1 MVVVVVLKVGPR
13 WARASRLLVLVGSTA
28 IGGCGAAETEEEP
41 LPPTLRVAVS
51 TDLEIPAALDGVRIT
66 VARGGTEVFAKSY
79 GGAIVEGL
87 PDSLLLENDQRLD
100 DQGNPILTPITV
112 RVSGSLQGEEL
123 LARSATLVF
132 QNDEAKL
139 LRLPLCEA
147 CIGVSCEA
155 GQTCIRGACVAEGVD
170 IDTLPADG
178 EGVRLE
184 GECAAD

>member
-1 MVVVVVLKVGPR
+1 MVLVVVLSDRLRGALKALLRAALVASVGC
-13 WARASRLLVLVGSTA
+13 SG
-28 IGGCGAAETEEEP
+28 ETEVEP
-41 LPPTLRVAVS
+41 LPRTLRVAVS

-79 GGAIVEGL
+79 GGAIVQGL

-100 DQGNPILTPITV
+100 DQGNPILTPITIV
-112 RVSGSLQGEEL
+112 VTGQLGPEAL
-123 LARSATLVF
+123 VVRSATLVF

-139 LRLPLCEA
+139 LRLPLCSA
-147 CIGVSCEA
+147 CVDFPCEA
-155 GQTCIRGACVAEGVD
+155 GKTCVRGACVAEDVD

-184 GECAAD
+184 GECAAE